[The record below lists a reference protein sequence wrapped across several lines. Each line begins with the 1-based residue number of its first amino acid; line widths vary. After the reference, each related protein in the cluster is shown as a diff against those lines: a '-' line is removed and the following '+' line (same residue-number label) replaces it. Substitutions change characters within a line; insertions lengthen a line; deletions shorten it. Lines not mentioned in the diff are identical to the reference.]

1 MKIKVISS
9 GSSGNAY
16 ILDSGKE
23 QLLLECGVKWS
34 SIVKALGYTI
44 SNAVG
49 VLVTHRHLD
58 HAKSIS
64 NALAYRIPVY
74 SCKDV
79 CERHKGTILIEPNKK
94 YRIGEFVVQPI
105 PVSHDVECYSY
116 LIEHPDCGR
125 ILFCT
130 DLSDFPYTVKNIH
143 HFLIEANYSE
153 DILLDRACDKE
164 KIRSH
169 SQNHLPI
176 ESTIDILQRNV
187 CGSTNT
193 ITLLHLSIDNSDA
206 RKFIEMVKD
215 AVGIE
220 PNIALPDLEVELKK
234 EEF

>member
-1 MKIKVISS
+1 MTLKVISS

-34 SIVKALGYTI
+34 NIVKALGYTI

-49 VLVTHRHLD
+49 VLVSHRHLD

-64 NALAYRIPVY
+64 NALTYRIPVY

-79 CERHKGTILIEPNKK
+79 CERHKGVILIEPNKK
-94 YRIGEFVVQPI
+94 YKIGDFVVQPI

-130 DLSDFPYTVKNIH
+130 DLSDFPHTVKNIQ
-143 HFLIEANYSE
+143 HFLIESNFSE
-153 DILLDRACDKE
+153 DILLDRACNNE
-164 KIRSH
+164 AIRSH
-169 SQNHLPI
+169 SQNHLSI
-176 ESTIDILQRNV
+176 DSTIDILRRNV
-187 CGSTNT
+187 CGTTNT
-193 ITLLHLSIDNSDA
+193 ITLLHLSVENSDA
-206 RKFIEMVKD
+206 RKFAEMVKD

-220 PNIALPDLEVELKK
+220 PNIALPDFEVELKN